1 MAMAVVANDAVR
13 FVALWL
19 GDRRLYIGE
28 TLLDVQACAELEN
41 TMRSLRL
48 VRRWD
53 HFASIKM
60 LVGIQNA
67 RVAFTRSSA
76 ILNCTILA
84 NHVEGLRADLRAADD
99 RIDRLEA
106 LVLTREEIIDEL
118 RMEVVELNE
127 AASEARRAD
136 RPEPDAEPE
145 PDELM

>member
-1 MAMAVVANDAVR
+1 MAVVEIAAVR
-13 FVALWL
+13 VVAMWL
-19 GDRRLYIGE
+19 GDGRLTTGAS
-28 TLLDVQACAELEN
+28 LLDVEACADLEN
-41 TMRSLRL
+41 IMRSLRL

-53 HFASIKM
+53 IFASTRM

-67 RVAFTRSSA
+67 RIAFTRSSA

-99 RIDRLEA
+99 RIDLLEA
-106 LVLTREEIIDEL
+106 QVLAREEIIDEL
-118 RMEVVELNE
+118 RVEVVELNE

-145 PDELM
+145 PDELMM